1 MHEAEELILDSIE
14 ENLCSITDEV
24 EGEIRTGETVV
35 WKDWAEVDAETL
47 LKEETEDADE
57 RFSTFLI
64 LVRAIDLCSWM
75 SWGIVF
81 DVENPPFVEI
91 TFWGARREQSSL
103 QKMFLQSDLM
113 THWRSVLQV
122 DHNNLVEIWI
132 KGT

>member
-1 MHEAEELILDSIE
+1 
-14 ENLCSITDEV
+14 
-24 EGEIRTGETVV
+24 
-35 WKDWAEVDAETL
+35 L

-57 RFSTFLI
+57 CFSTFLI

-113 THWRSVLQV
+113 TH
-122 DHNNLVEIWI
+122 
-132 KGT
+132 

>member
-1 MHEAEELILDSIE
+1 
-14 ENLCSITDEV
+14 
-24 EGEIRTGETVV
+24 
-35 WKDWAEVDAETL
+35 
-47 LKEETEDADE
+47 
-57 RFSTFLI
+57 
-64 LVRAIDLCSWM
+64 
-75 SWGIVF
+75 
-81 DVENPPFVEI
+81 VEI